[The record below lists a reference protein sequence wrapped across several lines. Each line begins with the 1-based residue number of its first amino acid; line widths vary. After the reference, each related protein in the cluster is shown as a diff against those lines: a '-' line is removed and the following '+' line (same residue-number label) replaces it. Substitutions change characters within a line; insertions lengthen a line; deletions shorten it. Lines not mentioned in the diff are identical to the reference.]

1 MNTPVHH
8 NGMRLFA
15 ELVVLLG
22 TSTKTNDKLEALTN
36 YFSAAADKDK
46 VWVIALFSGRRPKRS
61 VNTTQLALWSLEITG
76 LPAWLYEESYHTVGD
91 LAETIALLLPN
102 QEDPVWANL
111 IDIERTEQDR
121 MNEIGQRS
129 SQKGDSSLA
138 YYLER
143 LTEISKEEE
152 IIKKDFILQCW
163 AHMNK
168 DERFVF
174 NKLITGGFRIGVS
187 QKMIVNALAKTTD
200 TPASVIAHRISGN
213 WDPATITFDNLL
225 SEESTSS
232 DISRPYPFYLAYAL
246 EDEPSTLVDPKDWQ
260 AEWKWDGI
268 RGEIIKRQGQLFV
281 WSRGEE
287 LMTERLPEY
296 QAFSTHLPDGT
307 VLDGEIIGIQPAT
320 GTPSPNHTATGPS
333 FSNQPPTG
341 TPSPN
346 QPAGAANFTVLPFA
360 ALQTRIGRKNVTKKQ
375 LTEAPVG
382 FIAYDLLEYE
392 GEDWRERP
400 LQERRQKLEQIVQN
414 IHHPLMHISPI
425 IEFNT
430 WEQLADERQT
440 SRDKGSEGVMLKKK
454 GSPYQVGR
462 KRGDWWKWKID
473 PLVIDAVMVY
483 AQKGH
488 GRRSNL
494 YTDYTFAVKDEDNG
508 NKLVTFTK
516 AYSGLTDKEL
526 AEVDAFVKRNSLEKF
541 GPVRTVRPELVFEIA
556 FEGIAAST
564 RHKSGVALRFPRINR
579 WRKDKK
585 PDEINTLED
594 LKKILQQHGKGGSAN
609 TEGLE

>member
-1 MNTPVHH
+1 MT
-8 NGMRLFA
+8 GMRLFS
-15 ELVVLLG
+15 ELVALLG

-36 YFSAAADKDK
+36 YFSGAGDKDK
-46 VWVIALFSGRRPKRS
+46 VWVIALFSGRRPKRT
-61 VNTTQLALWSLEITG
+61 VNSTQLALWSLEITG

-91 LAETIALLLPN
+91 LAETIALLLPG
-102 QEDPVWANL
+102 QEDPVWTHSVA
-111 IDIERTEQDR
+111 T
-121 MNEIGQRS
+121 
-129 SQKGDSSLA
+129 GDGSLS
-138 YYLER
+138 YYLAR
-143 LTEISKEEE
+143 LTEIGKEED
-152 IIKKDFILQCW
+152 IVKKAFILQCW
-163 AHMNK
+163 AYMDK

-187 QKMIVNALAKTTD
+187 QKMIVNALAKITQTS
-200 TPASVIAHRISGN
+200 ASVIAHRISGS
-213 WDPATITFDNLL
+213 WDPAAITFENLL
-225 SEESTSS
+225 SEEAATS
-232 DISRPYPFYLAYAL
+232 DVSRPYPFYLAYAL
-246 EDEPSTLVDPKDWQ
+246 EDEPSTLGNPGEWQ

-268 RGEIIKRQGQLFV
+268 RGEIVKRQGQLFV

-296 QAFSTHLPDGT
+296 QVFSDGLPDGT
-307 VLDGEIIGIQPAT
+307 VLDGEIIGIQPAA
-320 GTPSPNHTATGPS
+320 GHQTPASPPQDPGPE
-333 FSNQPPTG
+333 
-341 TPSPN
+341 
-346 QPAGAANFTVLPFA
+346 NFTVLSFA

-392 GEDWRERP
+392 GVDWRERP
-400 LQERRQKLEQIVQN
+400 LQERRAQLEQIVRN
-414 IHHPLMHISPI
+414 IHHPLMRISPI
-425 IEFNT
+425 VKFNT
-430 WEQLADERQT
+430 WDELTQARQT

-494 YTDYTFAVKDEDNG
+494 YTDYTFAVRDENHD

-526 AEVDAFVKRNSLEKF
+526 AEVDTFVKHNSLEKF

-556 FEGIAAST
+556 FEGIAASS

-594 LKKILQQHGKGGSAN
+594 LKKILRRHGRGDGTN
-609 TEGLE
+609 TKGLE

>member
-1 MNTPVHH
+1 
-8 NGMRLFA
+8 
-15 ELVVLLG
+15 
-22 TSTKTNDKLEALTN
+22 
-36 YFSAAADKDK
+36 
-46 VWVIALFSGRRPKRS
+46 
-61 VNTTQLALWSLEITG
+61 
-76 LPAWLYEESYHTVGD
+76 
-91 LAETIALLLPN
+91 
-102 QEDPVWANL
+102 
-111 IDIERTEQDR
+111 
-121 MNEIGQRS
+121 
-129 SQKGDSSLA
+129 
-138 YYLER
+138 
-143 LTEISKEEE
+143 
-152 IIKKDFILQCW
+152 
-163 AHMNK
+163 
-168 DERFVF
+168 
-174 NKLITGGFRIGVS
+174 
-187 QKMIVNALAKTTD
+187 MIVNALAKTTA
-200 TPASVIAHRISGN
+200 TTTSVIAHRISGN
-213 WDPATITFDNLL
+213 WDPAAVSFEDLL
-225 SEESTSS
+225 SEQAATS

-246 EDEPSTLVDPKDWQ
+246 EDEPSTLGVPDDWQ

-296 QAFSTHLPDGT
+296 QAFFNGLPDGT
-307 VLDGEIIGIQPAT
+307 VLDGEIIGIWAV
-320 GTPSPNHTATGPS
+320 GMEKGSGDGS
-333 FSNQPPTG
+333 RVSDKG
-341 TPSPN
+341 LKSSSERMRES
-346 QPAGAANFTVLPFA
+346 GEGNFIVLPFA

-392 GEDWRERP
+392 GNDWRERP
-400 LQERRQKLEQIVQN
+400 LQERRAQLEQIVSN

-425 IEFNT
+425 VEFNT
-430 WEQLADERQT
+430 WDELTRARQS
-440 SRDKGSEGVMLKKK
+440 SRDKGSEGIMLKKK

-494 YTDYTFAVKDEDNG
+494 YTDYTFAVKDENNG

-556 FEGIAAST
+556 FEGIAASS

-585 PDEINTLED
+585 PDEINTLDD
-594 LKKILQQHGKGGSAN
+594 LKKILEQHGKGGSAN